1 MAWIDDRVW
10 AHPKIAALTPS
21 AFQAWVFAIAYS
33 SGFGLYGRL
42 DDAHLRLLDV
52 SKKTRAELVAA
63 GLWHEIVE
71 QNRGGIEIHDW
82 YDHNGKRDDIIEDR
96 RRRDRER
103 KRLKRAESER
113 LSARTSADTSAEMSA
128 DVPQDVRASSLARAR
143 AGAPPM
149 TSDGVTD
156 PPTAALPPQTSD
168 GAARDELAAA
178 GWTPAQIAT
187 ADDDLDRAL
196 ALLREAHADPT
207 CAKPGAL
214 AWTKYEAGAKPTRPS
229 VARGAQGTRST
240 STATASTAQSSIEL
254 PDRVAPDPTTL
265 QALRE
270 LGIPAEALDDPE
282 PGPPPAGA
290 ERSG

>member
-10 AHPKIAALTPS
+10 AHPKIAALSPS

-52 SKKTRAELVAA
+52 SKRTRAELVAA
-63 GLWHEIVE
+63 GLWHELDA

-103 KRLKRAESER
+103 KRLKRAESGEV
-113 LSARTSADTSAEMSA
+113 SARTSADVSADISAER
-128 DVPQDVRASSLARAR
+128 PQDVRTSSLARAR
-143 AGAPPM
+143 AGARPM

-156 PPTAALPPQTSD
+156 IPTAARPLEPGD

-187 ADDDLDRAL
+187 ADDDLDRAV

-207 CAKPGAL
+207 CTKPGAL
-214 AWTKYEAGAKPTRPS
+214 AWTKFESGANPTRPS
-229 VARGAQGTRST
+229 IAAGASGTRST
-240 STATASTAQSSIEL
+240 ASSSTATHTTAEL
-254 PDRVAPDPTTL
+254 PERIAPDATTIA
-265 QALRE
+265 ALRE
-270 LGIPAEALDDPE
+270 LGIPADALDDPE
-282 PGPPPAGA
+282 PGPPPADGL
-290 ERSG
+290 RSA